1 MEGPWGAGNE
11 GRQGAKGGSA
21 VVALTAAL
29 AAVVLLVLSAGLAA
43 ARAAVLKIGDSGAR
57 VLSDEGFAGA
67 DALSAVRAGQ
77 VAASPLGILQAL
89 CALGAVAAGT
99 AAVHAGWGGRPW
111 ATLGG
116 GAAVALVV
124 FLAGDVVARGLAGR
138 RPVRLALAA
147 APLLRWGSG
156 FFGRLLL
163 PFRLLERRL
172 SHGRRDGGASPNEL
186 QVREAL
192 DIGTDAG
199 IVEADEHRLV
209 ERAFKLDELT
219 AWDAMTPRVDIF
231 AWRDSLRVEEIVGE
245 MDAALHSRVPVY
257 RDTIDDVTGIL
268 HLREAYRALVAGRGS
283 ATLSELARTPMFV
296 PGSLSLA
303 KLLSDFRARR
313 THMGIVADEFGG
325 TDGLITLEDVLEE
338 LVGEIVDETDLE
350 DDPLTRISDDE
361 IVAAG
366 TAELREI
373 NERFGFAL
381 PAGENRSLN
390 GFIADEMGKVP
401 AQGTAFE
408 AEGARVE
415 VLEASETQVIRARLK
430 RLPAVEAEP

>member
-1 MEGPWGAGNE
+1 M
-11 GRQGAKGGSA
+11 
-21 VVALTAAL
+21 ALTAAL
-29 AAVVLLVLSAGLAA
+29 AAAALLVLSAALAA

-57 VLSDEGFAGA
+57 VLSEEGFAGA
-67 DALSAVRAGQ
+67 DALVAVRAGQ

-99 AAVHAGWGGRPW
+99 AAVHAGWDGRPW
-111 ATLGG
+111 ATLAG

-124 FLAGDVVARGLAGR
+124 FLAGDVVPRGLAGR

-156 FFGRLLL
+156 FFGRALL
-163 PFRLLERRL
+163 PLRLLERRL
-172 SHGRRDGGASPNEL
+172 AGKRRDGGAAPEEL

-199 IVEADEHRLV
+199 IVEADEQRLV
-209 ERAFKLDELT
+209 ERAFRLDELT

-231 AWRDSLRVEEIVGE
+231 AWRDSLRVEEIVG
-245 MDAALHSRVPVY
+245 ALDSAQRSRVPVY

-268 HLREAYRALVAGRGS
+268 HVRDAYRALVAGRGS
-283 ATLSELARTPMFV
+283 AALSELAREPMFV

-338 LVGEIVDETDLE
+338 LVGEIVDETDSE
-350 DDPLTRISDDE
+350 EDPLTRVSEDE
-361 IVAAG
+361 VVAAG
-366 TAELREI
+366 TADLREI
-373 NERFGFAL
+373 NERCGFAL

-390 GFIADEMGKVP
+390 GFILEEMGKVP
-401 AQGTAFE
+401 APGTAFE
-408 AEGARVE
+408 AGGARVE
-415 VLEASETQVIRARLK
+415 VLEASETQVLRARLR
-430 RLPAVEAEP
+430 RLAAGEAES